1 MRLWAGIVRV
11 SHMGSR
17 VSGAANVHTDRE
29 QVSAIE
35 AATPPDDR
43 LEILPPE
50 LDVSGGLPLEKRPSL
65 RLAVEGVEAGTYA
78 GIIVAYQS
86 RLFRN
91 VEEEEAV
98 WRRVE
103 AAGGEVLLALDG
115 LDTKTVSGRMV
126 RRIKSAINTAERE
139 EHAERFERLR
149 EWATAAGVWQRR
161 QTPRGYSKDP
171 NSRQLVPD
179 ENAVAVRRAF
189 REFVAGASIR
199 KISHSLGMTPSG
211 ARYLLKNRVYL
222 GELQV
227 GQHVNPKAHP
237 PIIDED
243 IFAVAEDRLNSQV
256 RSPRKHRAPALLA
269 GIIRCQSCGHV
280 MTRGGSKGGPTYIC
294 PGSHSGKRCPRPA
307 AIKETRVDNYV
318 IPIVLH
324 ELARLE
330 IAETSDGTLVRARR
344 KLRNAE
350 RELDAYLDAVSPDD
364 VGADAFNRAARRK
377 RAVVVK
383 AQEEFQT
390 AMVRSSTLPRL
401 ENSADIWTH
410 LNGHERNA
418 LLRGLLHSVVVLP
431 AGRGKR
437 LPPGERVRVLKFGSS
452 VTVPMRRGGEAGG
465 IFPLPFLDHDDVRV
479 LATPLIEDRLQDE
492 CSVS

>member
-1 MRLWAGIVRV
+1 MRFWAGIVRV
-11 SHMGSR
+11 SHMGGR
-17 VSGAANVHTDRE
+17 ISGAANVHTDRE

-149 EWATAAGVWQRR
+149 EWATGAGVWQRR

-171 NSRQLVPD
+171 DSRRLVPD
-179 ENAVAVRRAF
+179 DDAPDVQRAF
-189 REFVAGASIR
+189 GDFVAGLSIR

-211 ARYLLKNRVYL
+211 TRHLLKNRVYL
-222 GELQV
+222 GELRV
-227 GQHVNPKAHP
+227 GRHVNSSAHP
-237 PIIDED
+237 AII
-243 IFAVAEDRLNSQV
+243 AEDLFTVSQNRLNSQV
-256 RSPRKHRAPALLA
+256 RPPRKHRAPALLA

-280 MTRGGSKGGPTYIC
+280 MTRGNSNGDPTYIC
-294 PGSHSGKRCPRPA
+294 PGSHSGMRCPRPA
-307 AIKETRVDNYV
+307 AIKESRVDGYV
-318 IPIVLH
+318 IPIALH

-330 IAETSDGTLVRARR
+330 IAETSDGTLARARQ
-344 KLRNAE
+344 KLSDAE
-350 RELDAYLDAVSPDD
+350 RELDAYLDSVSPGD
-364 VGADAFNRAARRK
+364 VGPDAFNRAARKK
-377 RAVVVK
+377 RAVVVE
-383 AQEEFQT
+383 AQEELQT
-390 AMVRSSTLPRL
+390 AVVRSSSLPKFGD
-401 ENSADIWTH
+401 SADVWKD

-418 LLRGLLHSVVVLP
+418 LLRGLLHSVVVVP
-431 AGRGKR
+431 AGRGR
-437 LPPGERVRVLKFGSS
+437 QVSPATRVRVLRFGSS
-452 VTVPMRRGGEAGG
+452 VTVPRRRGGEASG
-465 IFPLPFLDHDDVRV
+465 ILPLPFPDHDDVRV
-479 LATPLIEDRLQDE
+479 LAAPLIEDRLKDE
-492 CSVS
+492 CSIS